1 MTNELTQT
9 FAFGETKVTVI
20 IENGEP
26 LFCAKEVCDILGY
39 KNPRDAIAKH
49 TISEG
54 VVKRD
59 LVKTL
64 SNGRQQTFEMTFI
77 DERNLYRL
85 VMYSDL
91 PSAVK
96 FQDWVCGEVL
106 PTIRKTGSYGKAPA
120 IPEGLPNFTD
130 PAEAAIAWAQKV
142 KLLQAAEKKTKELEA
157 ANQQLTDQ
165 AAVNAPKVTF
175 ANSVTSGNTEVTIT
189 VAAKTLGIGPR
200 KFFDWLR
207 LNGFLYKQA
216 NQATQYAIEKGYMV
230 TRFAKITH
238 DDDSVEK
245 KPYPHVTGKGLFY
258 FYGRLLKEGL
268 IAKNDNLELAA

>member
-9 FAFGETKVTVI
+9 FAFEAYDIRI
-20 IENGEP
+20 IVENGEP
-26 LFCAKEVCDILGY
+26 LFCAADVCKALGY
-39 KNPRDAIAKH
+39 SNNRDALSKH
-49 TISEG
+49 CVPEG
-54 VVKRD
+54 VAKRD
-59 LVKTL
+59 TPTSSGVQ
-64 SNGRQQTFEMTFI
+64 SMAYVNEP
-77 DERNLYRL
+77 NLYRL
-85 VMYSDL
+85 ITRSKI

-96 FQDWVCGEVL
+96 FQDWVFGEVL
-106 PTIRKTGSYGKAPA
+106 PTIRKTGSYGKTPA
-120 IPEGLPNFTD
+120 IPDGLPNFTD

-216 NQATQYAIEKGYMV
+216 NQATQFAIEKGYMV

-238 DDDSVEK
+238 DDDSIEK
-245 KPYPHVTGKGLFY
+245 KPYPHITGKGLFY

>member
-9 FAFGETKVTVI
+9 FAFEAYDIRI
-20 IENGEP
+20 IVENGEP
-26 LFCAKEVCDILGY
+26 LFCAADVCKALGY
-39 KNPRDAIAKH
+39 GNPSEALRKH
-49 TISEG
+49 CRKDGITKRETI
-54 VVKRD
+54 D
-59 LVKTL
+59 NL
-64 SNGRQQTFEMTFI
+64 GRKQSASFI
-77 DERNLYRL
+77 NEQNLYRL
-85 VMYSDL
+85 IMRSQL
-91 PSAVK
+91 ESAER

-106 PTIRKTGSYGKAPA
+106 PTIRKTGSYGNPM
-120 IPEGLPNFTD
+120 
-130 PAEAAIAWAQKV
+130 AAMLAKPKSELFLELSQIS
-142 KLLQAAEKKTKELEA
+142 KKNEELEA
-157 ANQQLTDQ
+157 ANQKLVEQ
-165 AAVNAPKVTF
+165 ASVNAPKVTF
-175 ANSVTSGNTEVTIT
+175 ANSVTSGDTEITIT

-245 KPYPHVTGKGLFY
+245 KPYPHITGKGLFY

-268 IAKNDNLELAA
+268 ISKNDNLELAA

>member
-9 FAFGETKVTVI
+9 FAFEAYDIRI
-20 IENGEP
+20 IVENGEP
-26 LFCAKEVCDILGY
+26 LFCAPDVCKALGY
-39 KNPRDAIAKH
+39 ANTADALRKHCREDGIAKRDTIDNLGRKQH
-49 TISEG
+49 T
-54 VVKRD
+54 
-59 LVKTL
+59 
-64 SNGRQQTFEMTFI
+64 TFI
-77 DERNLYRL
+77 NEQNLYRL
-85 VMYSDL
+85 IMRSQL
-91 PSAVK
+91 PSAER

-106 PTIRKTGSYGKAPA
+106 PTIRKTGSYGNPM
-120 IPEGLPNFTD
+120 
-130 PAEAAIAWAQKV
+130 AAMLAKPKSELFLELSQIS
-142 KLLQAAEKKTKELEA
+142 KKNEELEA
-157 ANQQLTDQ
+157 ANQKLVEQ
-165 AAVNAPKVTF
+165 ASVNAPKVTF
-175 ANSVTSGNTEVTIT
+175 ANSVTSGDTEVTIT

-245 KPYPHVTGKGLFY
+245 KPYPHITGKGLFY

>member
-106 PTIRKTGSYGKAPA
+106 PTIRKTGSYGNPM
-120 IPEGLPNFTD
+120 
-130 PAEAAIAWAQKV
+130 AAMLAKPKSELFLELSQIS
-142 KLLQAAEKKTKELEA
+142 KKNEELEA
-157 ANQQLTDQ
+157 ANQKLVEQ
-165 AAVNAPKVTF
+165 AANDAPKVAFTD
-175 ANSVTSGNTEVTIT
+175 SVTSGDTDVTIT

-200 KFFDWLR
+200 KFFNWLR
-207 LNGFLYKQA
+207 MNGFLYKQS
-216 NQATQYAIEKGYMV
+216 NQATQDAINRGLMV
-230 TRFAKITH
+230 TVFAKIPH
-238 DDDSVEK
+238 DDESIEK
-245 KPYPHVTGKGLFY
+245 KPYAHVTGKGLFY

>member
-9 FAFGETKVTVI
+9 FAFGEAKVTII
-20 IENGEP
+20 IEDGKP

-39 KNPRDAIAKH
+39 KNSRKALMDHANPD
-49 TISEG
+49 G
-54 VVKRD
+54 VTKRNV
-59 LVKTL
+59 VKTL
-64 SNGRQQTFEMTFI
+64 SNGREQTFEMTFI

-85 VMYSDL
+85 IMHSGL
-91 PSAVK
+91 PSAEK

-106 PTIRKTGSYGKAPA
+106 PTIRKTGSYGNPM
-120 IPEGLPNFTD
+120 
-130 PAEAAIAWAQKV
+130 AAMLAKPKSELFLELSQIS
-142 KLLQAAEKKTKELEA
+142 KKNEELEA
-157 ANQQLTDQ
+157 ANQKLVEQ
-165 AAVNAPKVTF
+165 ASVNAPKVTF
-175 ANSVTSGNTEVTIT
+175 ANSVTSGDTEVTIT

-245 KPYPHVTGKGLFY
+245 KPYPHITGKGLFY

-268 IAKNDNLELAA
+268 ISKNDNLELAA

>member
-9 FAFGETKVTVI
+9 FAFGEAKVTVI

-157 ANQQLTDQ
+157 VNQQLTDQ
-165 AAVNAPKVTF
+165 AAANAPKVTF
-175 ANSVTSGNTEVTIT
+175 ADSVTSGDTEVTIT
-189 VAAKTLGIGPR
+189 IAAKTLGIGPR
-200 KFFDWLR
+200 KFFNWLR
-207 LNGFLYKQA
+207 MNGFLYKQS
-216 NQATQYAIEKGYMV
+216 NQATQDAINRGLMV
-230 TRFAKITH
+230 TVFAKIPH
-238 DDDSVEK
+238 DDEPTER
-245 KPYPHVTGKGLFY
+245 KPYAHVTGKGLFY

>member
-1 MTNELTQT
+1 MNEITQT
-9 FAFGETKVTVI
+9 FAFEESTIRI
-20 IENGEP
+20 IVENGEP
-26 LFCAKEVCDILGY
+26 LFCAADVCKALGY
-39 KNPRDAIAKH
+39 ANTADALRKHCREDGIAKRDTIDNLGRKQH
-49 TISEG
+49 T
-54 VVKRD
+54 
-59 LVKTL
+59 
-64 SNGRQQTFEMTFI
+64 TFI
-77 DERNLYRL
+77 NEQNLYRL
-85 VMYSDL
+85 IMRSQL
-91 PSAVK
+91 PSAER

-120 IPEGLPNFTD
+120 IPDGLPNFTD

-142 KLLQAAEKKTKELEA
+142 KLLQAAEKKTKELET

-175 ANSVTSGNTEVTIT
+175 ANSVTSGDTEVTIT
-189 VAAKTLGIGPR
+189 LAAKTLGIGPR

-245 KPYPHVTGKGLFY
+245 KPYPHITGKGLFY

-268 IAKNDNLELAA
+268 ISKNDNLELAA